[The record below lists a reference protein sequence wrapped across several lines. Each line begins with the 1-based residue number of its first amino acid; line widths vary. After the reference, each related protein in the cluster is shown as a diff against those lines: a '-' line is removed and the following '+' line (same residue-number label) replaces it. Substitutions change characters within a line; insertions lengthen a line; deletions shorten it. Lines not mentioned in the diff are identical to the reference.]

1 MKRAFAL
8 LLSLLM
14 LCSLLTACGGGNET
28 AGGDEKEQE
37 TQGSQT
43 DTPDNTNAPDEV
55 QTLSILYSAEPSVL
69 DVARFLGIADRS
81 LFYNVL
87 EPLVR
92 IENGVPAA
100 AGAESWSFS
109 DDDLTLTFTLRDNCW
124 SDGQPVTSEDYATAL
139 RRQADPKNA
148 FAFASDYYAI
158 ENFEAVS
165 TGEMDADALGI
176 ETPDDKTLVLHLTAP
191 TPALLSSS
199 DFFPCRA
206 DVAEACGDT
215 FGTEAD
221 KTPCCGPFVL
231 TEWTHNSALKL
242 EKNEKYW
249 NADNILLQS
258 ATLNIIPD
266 SNAQLA
272 SFENGSL
279 DYLTVSDADYVKKF
293 QGRDDMSEMLIPS
306 ARTQMVVFNCKDDVF
321 QNAKVRQAFS
331 LAIDREML
339 AEVISNGTATPAYSL
354 VPAECSVGSL
364 NFRENA
370 DEPLLALKA
379 QHSDAKA
386 LLQEGMKEL
395 GLGEDTSKLTVS
407 FAWGATT
414 ATARTYAELYQQ
426 MWQDALGC
434 VVELEFNDSSTHMS
448 NVNQGNYQMAITSW
462 GANIEPQFQLSR
474 WANKKGG
481 QSQWQNADYNSLVSR
496 ANQTVDEKERLE
508 LYAQAEEMIVTDAA
522 FAPVYFAA
530 QRRFYYNYLQGLTGN
545 TFDTMG
551 LSGLYTVGRE

>member
-14 LCSLLTACGGGNET
+14 LCSLLTACGGNET

-37 TQGSQT
+37 TQSVQT
-43 DTPDNTNAPDEV
+43 GNPDGQPVPDEV
-55 QTLSILYSAEPSVL
+55 QTLSILHSAEPSVL

-92 IENGVPAA
+92 IKDGVPVP

-109 DDDLTLTFTLRDNCW
+109 DDDLTCTFRLRENSW
-124 SDGQPVTSEDYATAL
+124 SDGQPVTSEDYAAAL
-139 RRQADPKNA
+139 HRQADPKNA

-249 NADNILLQS
+249 DAESVLLQTV
-258 ATLNIIPD
+258 TLNIIPD

-279 DYLTVSDADYVKKF
+279 DYLTVSDADYVRKF
-293 QGRDDMSEMLIPS
+293 QSRDDMQEMLVPA
-306 ARTQMVVFNCKDDVF
+306 ARTQMVVFNCQDDVF
-321 QNAKVRQAFS
+321 RNAKVRQAFS

-339 AEVISNGTATPAYSL
+339 AEVITNGTATPAYSL
-354 VPAECSVGSL
+354 IPAECSVGSL

-370 DEPLLALKA
+370 DEPLLALQA
-379 QHSDAKA
+379 QNSDPKA

-395 GLGEDTSKLTVS
+395 NLGEDTSALTVS

-448 NVNQGNYQMAITSW
+448 NVNQGSYQMAITSW

-496 ANQTVDEKERLE
+496 ASQTADEKERLA
-508 LYAQAEEMIVTDAA
+508 LYAEAEDLIVTDAA
-522 FAPVYFAA
+522 FAPVYFTA
-530 QRRFYYNYLQGLTGN
+530 QRRFYYDYLQGLTGN
-545 TFDTMG
+545 TFDTTG
-551 LSGLYTVGRE
+551 LAGLYTAGRE